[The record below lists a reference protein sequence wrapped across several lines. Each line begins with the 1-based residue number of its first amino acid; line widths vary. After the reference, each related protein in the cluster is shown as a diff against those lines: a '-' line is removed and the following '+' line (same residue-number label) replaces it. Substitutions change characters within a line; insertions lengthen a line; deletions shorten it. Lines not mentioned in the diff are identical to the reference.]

1 MSVASAWAAPAS
13 ASVTTPT
20 VASPSACAVRATRI
34 AISPRL
40 AIRTGLSSRM
50 GLPLD
55 RAGDQRVRAQRA
67 AEDVAHRP
75 GGVEQARQVDAGG
88 DPHLV
93 QHRDE
98 VLGGDV
104 ARRAGG
110 HRAAAQLAEA

>member
-1 MSVASAWAAPAS
+1 MSVSSAWAAPAS

-20 VASPSACAVRATRI
+20 VASPSAWAVRATRI

-55 RAGDQRVRAQRA
+55 RAGDQRVRPQRA

-75 GGVEQARQVDAGG
+75 CGVEQAGQGGAGG
-88 DPHLV
+88 GPPLV
-93 QHRDE
+93 AHRGEGPGGE
-98 VLGGDV
+98 V
-104 ARRAGG
+104 AP
-110 HRAAAQLAEA
+110 